1 VSGGDQHRSNLESV
15 PHAIDI
21 GDHDWRDWRV
31 IEVDAE
37 AGSHLVVETTG
48 ATLAHLDH

>member
-1 VSGGDQHRSNLESV
+1 VAVESV

-31 IEVDAE
+31 VEVDAE
-37 AGSHLVVETTG
+37 AVS
-48 ATLAHLDH
+48 